1 MFSPELMY
9 ASGRQHQRD
18 KFNIISIV
26 NTFTYVNVERIVS
39 SRYKLECGAFYGI
52 TENFFFIK
60 KKFEKIEQP
69 SCLETNGNHV
79 IHIEHQMSQCGVA
92 N

>member
-1 MFSPELMY
+1 MY
-9 ASGRQHQRD
+9 ASGRQHQRA

-26 NTFTYVNVERIVS
+26 NTFTYGNVERIVS
-39 SRYKLECGAFYGI
+39 SRYKLGCGAFYGI
-52 TENFFFIK
+52 TENFFFLK

-69 SCLETNGNHV
+69 SSLETSGNHV
-79 IHIEHQMSQCGVA
+79 IHIEHQMSQCGVV